1 MCGSGAVEAGDDCIA
16 DHVGCLNGGAS
27 GRHLPAREERKEQF
41 DRWSRTFFTFRS
53 APMTV
58 LWGVE
63 DPVAVVA
70 MAERVKKERPYTDL
84 SNELTIATIFL
95 DIGSIE
101 TETETPLPGM

>member
-1 MCGSGAVEAGDDCIA
+1 
-16 DHVGCLNGGAS
+16 
-27 GRHLPAREERKEQF
+27 
-41 DRWSRTFFTFRS
+41 
-53 APMTV
+53 MTV

-70 MAERVKKERPYTDL
+70 MAERVKKERPYTGL